1 MNGVIFVDDTQVT
14 DLHVKKVYAEKAGV
28 DVMVMEAQ

>member
-1 MNGVIFVDDTQVT
+1 VDDTQVI

-28 DVMVMEAQ
+28 DVMVMESA